1 MVPDDSSAARMPR
14 PGATMASATLLSS
27 ARFIAFSVV
36 FEIRV
41 EFSANSRCW
50 QRGDD
55 QKCRPS
61 FCPQHLYPWQGFALQ
76 PFEEGAA
83 GGRYIGKPLGNTG
96 AGERPDRIPATGDRY
111 KLSGGREFRG
121 GFGDLDRAGVKRL
134 ELEGSERPVPDQCL
148 HPGQHG
154 ADMLDAAPAEIQ
166 DPPRRAHPPR
176 RTT

>member
-1 MVPDDSSAARMPR
+1 MTPEMYFDIASDGRKRNSRQSRRLSAGDCAPIATTRFLMVPDDSSAARMPR

-41 EFSANSRCW
+41 EFAANSRCW

-83 GGRYIGKPLGNTG
+83 GGQYIGKPLG
-96 AGERPDRIPATGDRY
+96 AH
-111 KLSGGREFRG
+111 GRVYTR
-121 GFGDLDRAGVKRL
+121 
-134 ELEGSERPVPDQCL
+134 
-148 HPGQHG
+148 H
-154 ADMLDAAPAEIQ
+154 
-166 DPPRRAHPPR
+166 
-176 RTT
+176 